1 MPANTLDY
9 CRVYSR
15 APSPANRPG
24 DVSPHHVINRVI
36 VGWPESGYIAHVA
49 LEQHSNLSRRNSH
62 PRNMPELPPRPA
74 PPVTPA
80 GFKGSLKLGSF
91 AGIGVYVHWTFALL
105 IGWVF
110 YLQLRAGLPALE
122 AAAGVGFILALF
134 FCVLLHEFGHA
145 FAARRYGIAT
155 RDITL
160 LPIGGVA
167 RLESMPERPAHEFWV
182 AIAGPAVNV
191 IIALVVFL
199 GLVVTGHLRPLG
211 SDHVVLGSFWERLML
226 TNLTLVLFNLLPAF
240 PMDGGR
246 VLRAAL
252 ASRMGRRRATRVAA
266 RIGQAVALILGV
278 LGLFSNPFLVV
289 LAVFVFIS
297 AQTEARLVEMDSAL
311 EGLEVRSAMMTRF
324 RTLHPDDD
332 LGVAVAALLAG
343 SQQDFPVVTH
353 EIPVGI
359 LRRNDLVK
367 ALSQGTTQR
376 PVSEVMCAD
385 VVSVDVSAPLKDAVS
400 RMHALPCST
409 LPVLADGKLAGLLTF
424 ENVSEFIVIRNAMND
439 VH

>member
-1 MPANTLDY
+1 MTEI
-9 CRVYSR
+9 S
-15 APSPANRPG
+15 
-24 DVSPHHVINRVI
+24 
-36 VGWPESGYIAHVA
+36 
-49 LEQHSNLSRRNSH
+49 
-62 PRNMPELPPRPA
+62 PRPA

-110 YLQLRAGLPALE
+110 YLHVRAGMPALE

-134 FCVLLHEFGHA
+134 SCVLLHEFGHA

-167 RLESMPERPAHEFWV
+167 RLESMPEKPAHEFWV

-191 IIALVVFL
+191 VIALLVFL

-252 ASRMGRRRATRVAA
+252 AARIGRRRATRIAA
-266 RIGQAVALILGV
+266 RVGQSVAVALGL
-278 LGLFSNPFLVV
+278 LGLFSNPFNPFLLV

-297 AQTEARLVEMDSAL
+297 AQTEARVVEMDSAL
-311 EGLEVRSAMMTRF
+311 EGLTVRSAMMTRF
-324 RTLHPDDD
+324 RTLQPDDD
-332 LGVAVAALLAG
+332 LGAAVAALLAG
-343 SQQDFPVVTH
+343 SQQDFPVVQH
-353 EIPVGI
+353 EHTVGI

-367 ALSQGTTQR
+367 ALSQGTTNR
-376 PVSEVMCAD
+376 LVSEVMCTD
-385 VVSVDVSAPLKDAVS
+385 VVSVDESMPLKDAVA
-400 RMHALPCST
+400 RMHALPCAT
-409 LPVLADGKLAGLLTF
+409 MPVVAEGKLIGLLTF
-424 ENVSEFIVIRNAMND
+424 ENVSEFIVIRNAMNAPR
-439 VH
+439 